1 MLCSEQSCV
10 DDGQLLSGVYNIVP
24 SWREDVFCVRDTFFS
39 HFCDIYCSIVLGF
52 DISEYSPEYH
62 VLS

>member
-1 MLCSEQSCV
+1 MHQLSAKKFVYTHLCCV
-10 DDGQLLSGVYNIVP
+10 VL
-24 SWREDVFCVRDTFFS
+24 SWREDVFCVRDIFS

-52 DISEYSPEYH
+52 DISKYSPEYH